1 VVGLRI
7 SYGPYLWP
15 KGAAEVALP
24 GGHGIF
30 EELTQSL
37 AKFRSMVVKRSQLTV
52 PRDTFDG
59 EADGP
64 GESVEPLVLSE
75 GALSANHARYLVEQA
90 IEGTAFAAEDL
101 GRVEVLFDHKR
112 AYNQAMLVRDGLL
125 RHCPEFCVLNTTLI
139 GVLLHGGDEQPC
151 EHASAIVGL
160 AQEQL
165 DVVFYGDRYECVQR
179 FVVIA
184 SQEAARRHK
193 DHPGVQQLRDRIGRL
208 VLPSA

>member
-1 VVGLRI
+1 MAT
-7 SYGPYLWP
+7 S
-15 KGAAEVALP
+15 ATEVALP
-24 GGHGIF
+24 DGHGMF
-30 EELTQSL
+30 EELIQSL
-37 AKFRSMVVKRSQLTV
+37 AKFRSVVVQRSHLTV

-64 GESVEPLVLSE
+64 GENVEPIVLSE

-90 IEGTAFAAEDL
+90 IEGTAFAADDL
-101 GRVEVLFDHKR
+101 GRIEVLFDHR
-112 AYNQAMLVRDGLL
+112 RTYSQTTLVRDGLL

-139 GVLLHGGDEQPC
+139 AVLLHGGDEQPC

-160 AQEQL
+160 AQERL
-165 DVVFYGDRYECVQR
+165 DVVFYGHRYECVQR

-184 SQEAARRHK
+184 SQEAAGRHK
-193 DHPGVQQLRDRIGRL
+193 EHPGVQQLRDRIGHL